1 MIFSSNIEKKE
12 LYTQFRKLLV
22 FAYMVDTCRTNIK
35 QMKHCLKLIK
45 SEQKII
51 RKSKS
56 VLSVANQQKVAWN
69 YMDLYKFSKALMQK
83 SAVAI
88 SKATADFDE
97 FIKKLEFETEKLKIE
112 VAVREN
118 KTVQNITEK
127 VTEKVTETIG
137 ASKEKISEVVSSGIE
152 KLKKVISRDAD

>member
-22 FAYMVDTCRTNIK
+22 FAYMVDTCRTNKK

-56 VLSVANQQKVAWN
+56 VLSVANAQKVAWN

-97 FIKKLEFETEKLKIE
+97 FIKKLELETEKLKIE
-112 VAVREN
+112 VAVRES

-127 VTEKVTETIG
+127 VTEKVTETLG
-137 ASKEKISEVVSSGIE
+137 ASKDKISEVVTSGIE